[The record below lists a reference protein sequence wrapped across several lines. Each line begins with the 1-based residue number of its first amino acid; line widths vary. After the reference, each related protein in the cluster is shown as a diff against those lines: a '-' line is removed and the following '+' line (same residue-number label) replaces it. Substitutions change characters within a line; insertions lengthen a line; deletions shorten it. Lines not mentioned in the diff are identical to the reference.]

1 MSQDYPRSWGH
12 CGEPATGPVPKHLRV
27 QNRNWRPGGQR
38 SQAGDASVKGTMHE
52 KTTVTADS
60 MMTWALGVGLQA
72 MVERSRQS
80 TKRKQLAKDF
90 PVLFHKD

>member
-1 MSQDYPRSWGH
+1 M
-12 CGEPATGPVPKHLRV
+12 
-27 QNRNWRPGGQR
+27 
-38 SQAGDASVKGTMHE
+38 KGTMHE